1 VEKKRIRFDYSNE
14 YKGVKGEA
22 KYKHVVLGAATLR
35 MSNWATTIAIF
46 FNRRGTRY
54 DGRSFFLILTLSAG
68 WRECGLQN
76 CSSNKRPTILG
87 KMCLSGAIPYR
98 PFTQGHTT
106 FEWLS
111 HFLIFASISGPPR
124 REAGN
129 GNRIEKSLPTTKH
142 SIGVSVC
149 SISSTLLR
157 WEHTLLE
164 QVSTVCCHC
173 QEYSSHYSKR
183 HAGPP
188 IGISSFCFVSISV
201 SGGCGCLGSCATW
214 FERESSIQSGRK

>member
-1 VEKKRIRFDYSNE
+1 MWKKRESGLITVMSTRGLRVKQNMNTWCSVRQHSECLIDQQSSQIFLTG
-14 YKGVKGEA
+14 GVRNMMG
-22 KYKHVVLGAATLR
+22 VP
-35 MSNWATTIAIF
+35 F
-46 FNRRGTRY
+46 
-54 DGRSFFLILTLSAG
+54 FFLILTLSAG

-87 KMCLSGAIPYR
+87 EMCLSDAIPYR
-98 PFTQGHTT
+98 RFAQGHTM

-111 HFLIFASISGPPR
+111 HFLILASISGPPR
-124 REAGN
+124 QEAGN
-129 GNRIEKSLPTTKH
+129 GNRIEKSLQTTKH
-142 SIGVSVC
+142 TIGVSVC

-183 HAGPP
+183 HAGP
-188 IGISSFCFVSISV
+188 
-201 SGGCGCLGSCATW
+201 
-214 FERESSIQSGRK
+214 RHRNIQFLFR